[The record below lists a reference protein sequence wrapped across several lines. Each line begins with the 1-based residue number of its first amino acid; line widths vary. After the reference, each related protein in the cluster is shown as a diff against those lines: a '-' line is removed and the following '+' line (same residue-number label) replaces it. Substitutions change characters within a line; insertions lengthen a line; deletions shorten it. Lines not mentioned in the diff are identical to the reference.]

1 MMFYYIVTHDIAL
14 FLFSFA
20 ARAQIIFESMH
31 TKADVAAVKH
41 SLGEVRDEALTAV
54 QVHYLGF
61 VLLSSIVPAMG
72 NCISEHTVSPKPNKR
87 FSYRVICREISI
99 LLRGNYQTIVMSHRL
114 FDLFIYRHTV

>member
-1 MMFYYIVTHDIAL
+1 MYYYVVFHDIAF

-54 QVHYLGF
+54 QVHCLG
-61 VLLSSIVPAMG
+61 LLS
-72 NCISEHTVSPKPNKR
+72 
-87 FSYRVICREISI
+87 
-99 LLRGNYQTIVMSHRL
+99 
-114 FDLFIYRHTV
+114 